1 MEVQGTPPETRD
13 EARWDPLALE
23 LQTLRTRAG
32 DPSFAEIARRV
43 SEQRLARG
51 ASEHAAR
58 VARTTVYDAF
68 RTGRARV
75 NLELVRDIGT
85 ALGGSDADVDAWI
98 ARCRHPQAS
107 EQPPEQPP
115 EQSSAPERQQVESSV
130 PPAGAR
136 EAALLMASCLAV
148 NLLGRTFV
156 DFLHLPIHLDMLGT
170 AIAAIA
176 LGPWRGAAVGAS
188 TNVVGALLSGPASI
202 PFAIVNV
209 AGALAWGYGVRRFG
223 LGRTLPRFLAL
234 NVMVAALS
242 TLLAVPILVGLYGGS
257 AGTGQDAITATFMA
271 LTDQLTV
278 SVSFSNLLVS
288 LADKV
293 FSGFV
298 ALVVISTLPVG
309 LRLGSRLVLSA
320 PPPTR

>member
-1 MEVQGTPPETRD
+1 MEVQGTPPESRE
-13 EARWDPLALE
+13 EARWDHLALE

-85 ALGGSDADVDAWI
+85 ALGGSDADVDGWI
-98 ARCRHPQAS
+98 ARCRHP
-107 EQPPEQPP
+107 QPP
-115 EQSSAPERQQVESSV
+115 EQSSAPEPQPVESSV
-130 PPAGAR
+130 VPPAGVR
-136 EAALLMASCLAV
+136 EAVLLMAACLAA

-156 DFLHLPIHLDMLGT
+156 DFLHLPIHLDMVGT

-234 NVMVAALS
+234 NVMVAALC

-257 AGTGQDAITATFMA
+257 AGNGQDTITTTFLA
-271 LTDQLTV
+271 LTHQLTV
-278 SVSFSNLLVS
+278 SVGFSNLLVS
-288 LADKV
+288 LADKL

-298 ALVVISTLPVG
+298 ALVVISTLPAG

>member
-1 MEVQGTPPETRD
+1 MEVQGTPPESRE
-13 EARWDPLALE
+13 EARWDHLALE

-85 ALGGSDADVDAWI
+85 ALGGSDADVDGWI
-98 ARCRHPQAS
+98 ARCRHP
-107 EQPPEQPP
+107 QPP
-115 EQSSAPERQQVESSV
+115 EQSSAPEPQPVESSV
-130 PPAGAR
+130 VPPAGVR
-136 EAALLMASCLAV
+136 EAVLLMAACLAA

-156 DFLHLPIHLDMLGT
+156 DFLHLPIHLDMVGT

-188 TNVVGALLSGPASI
+188 TNVVGALLSGPTSI

-234 NVMVAALS
+234 NVMVAALC

-257 AGTGQDAITATFMA
+257 AGNGQDTITTTFLA
-271 LTDQLTV
+271 LTHQLTV
-278 SVSFSNLLVS
+278 SVGFSNLLVS
-288 LADKV
+288 LADKL

-298 ALVVISTLPVG
+298 ALVVISTLPAG

>member
-1 MEVQGTPPETRD
+1 MEVQGTPPESRE

-23 LQTLRTRAG
+23 LQALRTSAG

-85 ALGGSDADVDAWI
+85 ALGGSHADVDAWV
-98 ARCRHPQAS
+98 ARCRSPRSPEPAPEPASEPASETQPQA
-107 EQPPEQPP
+107 
-115 EQSSAPERQQVESSV
+115 VESPV
-130 PPAGAR
+130 PPTGAR
-136 EAALLMASCLAV
+136 EAVLLLAACLAV
-148 NLLGRTFV
+148 NLLGRVFV
-156 DFLHLPIHLDMLGT
+156 DFLHLPIHLDMVGT

-176 LGPWRGAAVGAS
+176 LGPWRGAAVGAA

-234 NVMVAALS
+234 NVMVAGLC

-257 AGTGQDAITATFMA
+257 AGNGQDTITTTFLA
-271 LTDQLTV
+271 LTHQLTV
-278 SVSFSNLLVS
+278 SVGFSNLLVS
-288 LADKV
+288 LADKL